1 MFWMWTSNSILFEN
15 FLWAKL
21 SLLFLWLGTVSDLKK
36 AKWDFVLQHSEFY
49 TAYKIYDM
57 KVKIK
62 QKVNQCQYG
71 KSVAIVKIN

>member
-49 TAYKIYDM
+49 TAYKISWHEGEN
-57 KVKIK
+57 KTKS
-62 QKVNQCQYG
+62 
-71 KSVAIVKIN
+71 KSVSIW

>member
-21 SLLFLWLGTVSDLKK
+21 SLFFLWLGIVSDLKE
-36 AKWDFVLQHSEFY
+36 AKWDFVLQHSESLHVKFH
-49 TAYKIYDM
+49 DM